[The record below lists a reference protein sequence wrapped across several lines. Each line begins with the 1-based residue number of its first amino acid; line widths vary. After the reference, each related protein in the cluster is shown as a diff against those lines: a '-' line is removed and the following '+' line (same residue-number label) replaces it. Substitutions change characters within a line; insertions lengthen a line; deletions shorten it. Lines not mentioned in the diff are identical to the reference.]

1 MYVKY
6 VACMF
11 SGGGSTVYFR
21 TDCIN
26 GTNTHNQMNIA
37 VLEDCTDVH
46 NRLMNVL
53 IADDARTSCSVDCAV
68 RRSIG
73 RTALSCWASEQY
85 DTVRFTI
92 A

>member
-11 SGGGSTVYFR
+11 SGGGSTVYLR

-26 GTNTHNQMNIA
+26 GTNTHNQMTIAMLKDCSNVRNRFVNI
-37 VLEDCTDVH
+37 
-46 NRLMNVL
+46 L
-53 IADDARTSCSVDCAV
+53 IADDARTYCSEDCGV

-73 RTALSCWASEQY
+73 RTARSC
-85 DTVRFTI
+85 
-92 A
+92 